1 MNIYK
6 YIGNDRRR
14 SQEQNRIQ
22 QFHSNVPLQVIC
34 KLQFQGELILIL
46 YIFIIQATEQ
56 ECQISISEQKSIL
69 KRDFKNVLQK
79 QAGAL
84 ISEARQNFFSFGN
97 LGSCLKDDP
106 YSIFAD
112 GVPYTNC
119 KIGKKIS
126 ITLMQKYLLNTLKLW
141 FWDLGY
147 IFSEDIRYYTII
159 VYTVLNGVQTKIYD
173 SNLATSIVKI
183 KFDEQQVERFDV
195 LNVGGNTYYRNNL
208 DIIKA
213 DAYYSFS

>member
-1 MNIYK
+1 MK
-6 YIGNDRRR
+6 
-14 SQEQNRIQ
+14 
-22 QFHSNVPLQVIC
+22 
-34 KLQFQGELILIL
+34 GELIFIL

-56 ECQISISEQKSIL
+56 ECQISIQEQKSIL

-79 QAGAL
+79 QVGAL
-84 ISEARQNFFSFGN
+84 ISEARQNIFYFGN

-112 GVPYTNC
+112 GVPYTQC
-119 KIGKKIS
+119 HIGKYIS

-147 IFSEDIRYYTII
+147 IYGENIRYYTII

-183 KFDEQQVERFDV
+183 KFDAQQVERFDV